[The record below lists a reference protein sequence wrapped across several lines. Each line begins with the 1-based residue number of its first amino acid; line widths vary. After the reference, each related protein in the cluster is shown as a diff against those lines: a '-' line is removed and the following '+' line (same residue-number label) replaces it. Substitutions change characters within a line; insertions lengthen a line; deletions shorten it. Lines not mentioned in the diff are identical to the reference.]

1 MSRVITRR
9 TRTPA
14 RPTSPS
20 QAITARRFRPFV
32 FKTYDYGET
41 WSSIASNLTK
51 ASANVL
57 VEDRKNPSLLF
68 LGTDHGLFVPPW
80 TGGEAD
86 GCPFQSNMPV
96 LPVRDLVIHPREND
110 LVVGTHGRGAF
121 VTDVSPLQQ
130 LTGGGAFTRISI
142 CSPPEPKGLRIESG
156 WGNFRFFGWRHLTT
170 PNEPNGVLL
179 DFHQNTTD
187 SGSVTLRI
195 KDSEGATVRTLEEA
209 AAIRSPQGPVGPPR

>member
-1 MSRVITRR
+1 
-9 TRTPA
+9 
-14 RPTSPS
+14 
-20 QAITARRFRPFV
+20 
-32 FKTYDYGET
+32 
-41 WSSIASNLTK
+41 
-51 ASANVL
+51 
-57 VEDRKNPSLLF
+57 
-68 LGTDHGLFVPPW
+68 
-80 TGGEAD
+80 
-86 GCPFQSNMPV
+86 MPV

-130 LTGGGAFTRISI
+130 LTGGGTFTRISI

-179 DFHQNTTD
+179 DFHPNTTD

-195 KDSEGATVRTLEEA
+195 KDSEGATVRTLEVA
-209 AAIRSPQGPVGPPR
+209 AAIRSPQGSLGPSR